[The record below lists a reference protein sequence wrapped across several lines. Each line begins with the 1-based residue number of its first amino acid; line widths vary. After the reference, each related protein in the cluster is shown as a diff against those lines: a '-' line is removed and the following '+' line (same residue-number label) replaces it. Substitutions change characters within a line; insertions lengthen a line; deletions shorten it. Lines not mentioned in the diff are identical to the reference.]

1 MRSVAMRSVVLRS
14 LLLSSVVFGA
24 GIARADNRGTVSATE
39 QQGFGRF
46 IFNFDA
52 APIAKVR
59 ASNGILVLEFKQP
72 VEVDLDKLPLQ
83 LPSYVSLARR
93 DPDGRALRFAL
104 VKSVKPDLKDAG
116 EKLYLDLLPES
127 WQGEPP
133 GLPPEVVQD
142 LAKRAI
148 LAEEANRKAQ
158 KQKEAETVRDITVR
172 IGTAPTFNRIIFE
185 MATVAPVD
193 YKRQGDIVTLL
204 FDGAFRLDAA
214 AIRPTLPDS
223 IKSFDVEANSTSL
236 KVTMAI
242 PGNARVTGFR
252 EDDSFVVDIPRGAVK
267 GAVKPVAKSAQPAA
281 PGGEGKPVEAA
292 AASGEKSPEKEQ
304 ALGKEINPA
313 SDAAA
318 KAASAE
324 KLPTLNSGLPAA
336 GAQVEAGA
344 GKVSFAKAGDGV
356 RVRFAFNARPPAAV
370 FVRDDVVWMLFE
382 GAKDLMADPVP
393 ADLKPLIGTSEIDG
407 IGGAAVFR
415 LRMVKKQVVS
425 VASDEKGWLI
435 TLGDQT
441 QAPIEPIVLK
451 RGVSAEGRTALVANL
466 VDAGKVFWLD
476 DALTG
481 ERWAIVPS
489 KGQAQALAKEQRF
502 VEVNALTSAQGL
514 VFAPV
519 ADDIVVRSGIDEVWV
534 SRDQGLSLSLGVEGA
549 KQAGRDGRRS
559 DLLLDITAWRDA
571 GRGVTR
577 DRERDLL
584 RSAAEAPQRDRS
596 EARLQLASFYIANRM
611 PTDAIGVIGTLA
623 KDDPQLGGTKS
634 LLLLRGIAYAL
645 ANDAQ
650 NAAKTLNEPSLQLE
664 AEALLWRAYLDA
676 KAKRWTPALVG
687 FRQSLDVL
695 ERYPDRLRAQFVPL
709 IIDAALEARDFSFAA
724 QQLDLLE
731 RFDGSDR
738 DPALVAL
745 YRGRIA
751 EETGRIDDA
760 MTNYGL
766 AKNTSNREIEA
777 KARLFHAILGYTEKR
792 VDPLKAE
799 AELETVAVIWRRDDV
814 ELRALAKL
822 GEIYSG
828 SKRWREAFAAA
839 KRAEEILPDH
849 PLTRKFEDD
858 MGSQFETL
866 FLDGQSDDIDKVK
879 ALALFYDFRNY
890 TPPGRKGDEIV
901 RRLADRLA
909 ELDLLDQSAE
919 LLQHQVDTRLGGAAR
934 ASVATRLAVIYLQNR
949 KPADALAALRNTR
962 LATLPN
968 EMRRARALLEARAL
982 SELSRTDLAIEMV
995 AARTGADV
1003 DRLRADI
1010 YWQGKRWH
1018 EAGEAY
1024 ELVLGDAW
1032 ERAGSLSD
1040 RERSDVLRSG
1050 IAYVLGG
1057 DRLGLD
1063 RLRSKYAARMADS
1076 VDARAFELVAAESG
1090 VRARDFKEL
1099 ARTVVSSDTL
1109 AAFLDTYRER
1119 YPETAG
1125 ARSTKSLVPEEKA
1138 AAKPPGPP
1146 QTQPAKAG

>member
-1 MRSVAMRSVVLRS
+1 MRSSVLRS
-14 LLLSSVVFGA
+14 FLLSSVVLGA
-24 GIARADNRGTVSATE
+24 SVAHADNRGTVSATE

-46 IFNFDA
+46 IFNFDT
-52 APIAKVR
+52 APVAKVR
-59 ASNGILVLEFKQP
+59 ASNGILVLEFKEP
-72 VEVDLDKLPLQ
+72 IEVDLDKLPLQ

-93 DPDGRALRFAL
+93 DPDGKALRFAL
-104 VKSVKPDLKDAG
+104 VKSVKPDLKEAG
-116 EKLYLDLLPES
+116 EKIYLDLLPET

-172 IGTAPTFNRIIFE
+172 IGTAPTFSRVIFE
-185 MATVAPVD
+185 MASVAPVD

-204 FDGAFRLDAA
+204 FDGVFRLDAA

-223 IKSFDVEANSTSL
+223 IKSFDVETNSTSL

-242 PGNARVTGFR
+242 PGNQRVQGFR
-252 EDDSFVVDIPRGAVK
+252 EDDSFVVDIPK
-267 GAVKPVAKSAQPAA
+267 GAGKNAPKPAAKAAQSASQPA
-281 PGGEGKPVEAA
+281 GEAKPADSA

-304 ALGKEINPA
+304 LVGK
-313 SDAAA
+313 DAAA
-318 KAASAE
+318 AASANVVKASSSE
-324 KLPTLNSGLPAA
+324 KLPVLNTGLPSIS
-336 GAQVEAGA
+336 VEAGA
-344 GKVSFAKAGDGV
+344 GKVSYARAGEGA
-356 RVRFAFNARPPAAV
+356 RVKFSFDARPPAAV

-382 GAKDLMADPVP
+382 GVKDLMAEPVP
-393 ADLKPLIGTSEIDG
+393 AELKPLIGTSEIDG
-407 IGGAAVFR
+407 IGGASVFR

-425 VASDEKGWLI
+425 VASDEKSWSV
-435 TLGDQT
+435 TLGDET
-441 QAPIEPIVLK
+441 QAPIEPLVLK
-451 RGVSAEGRTALVANL
+451 RGVSSEGRTALVANL
-466 VDAGKVFWLD
+466 IDAGKVFWLD
-476 DALTG
+476 DSLTG

-489 KGQAQALAKEQRF
+489 RGKAQALAKEQRF
-502 VEVNALTSAQGL
+502 VEVSALASAQGL

-549 KQAGRDGRRS
+549 KQAGRDNRRS

-577 DRERDLL
+577 ERERDLL
-584 RSAAEAPQRDRS
+584 RSAAESPQRDRT

-611 PTDAIGVIGTLA
+611 PTDAVGVIGTLA
-623 KDDPQLGGTKS
+623 KDDPQVGGSKS
-634 LLLLRGIAYAL
+634 VLMLRGIAYAL
-645 ANDAQ
+645 ANDAV

-664 AEALLWRAYLDA
+664 GEALLWRAYLDA

-695 ERYPDRLRAQFVPL
+695 ERYPDRLRAQFLPL

-731 RFDGSDR
+731 RFDGSER

-760 MTNYGL
+760 MTNYAL
-766 AKNTSNREIEA
+766 ARNTSNREIEA
-777 KARLFHAILGYTEKR
+777 KARLFHAILGYNEKR
-792 VDPLKAE
+792 IEPLKAE

-858 MGSQFETL
+858 MGSQFEAL

-909 ELDLLDQSAE
+909 ELDLLDQAAE

-934 ASVATRLAVIYLQNR
+934 ASVATRLAVLYLQNR
-949 KPADALAALRNTR
+949 KPADALATLRNTR

-982 SELSRTDLAIEMV
+982 SELSRTDLSIEMI
-995 AARTGADV
+995 AARTGPDV
-1003 DRLRADI
+1003 DRLRADV

-1024 ELVLGDAW
+1024 ELVLGPAW
-1032 ERAGSLSD
+1032 EQTTPLSE
-1040 RERSDVLRSG
+1040 RQRSDVLRSG
-1050 IAYVLGG
+1050 IAYVLGN

-1076 VDARAFELVAAESG
+1076 ADARSFELVTAESG
-1090 VRARDFKEL
+1090 VRAKDFKEL

-1109 AAFLDTYRER
+1109 VAFLDTYRER

-1125 ARSTKSLVPEEKA
+1125 ARNTKSLVPEERA
-1138 AAKPPGPP
+1138 ANDQATPPR
-1146 QTQPAKAG
+1146 TQPAKAG